1 MLSCGLFR
9 HPLSPPNIAPGMWQ
23 VPCPCSGCPPP
34 IPPNPFSDGP
44 PHSLSLLESQIPWDR
59 LQSSSPPSAG
69 SAAVPCPAR
78 TGAQL
83 LPNVPT
89 PPLCYKLLVLPPP
102 QLGCQACVSLLQ
114 GTHFRGEGTALLHLT
129 SVGGD
134 GGSQSTAGALFKET
148 STQILS

>member
-23 VPCPCSGCPPP
+23 VLCPCSGCPPP

-44 PHSLSLLESQIPWDR
+44 PHSLSLLEPQVPWDR
-59 LQSSSPPSAG
+59 LQSSSALLRRQRCSSVPSQDGSSAPPK
-69 SAAVPCPAR
+69 VPP
-78 TGAQL
+78 
-83 LPNVPT
+83 

-114 GTHFRGEGTALLHLT
+114 GAHYRGEGTALLHLT